1 MRVLV
6 ADDSSLYR
14 TLLQR
19 LLEPWG
25 YEVVL
30 AADGYEARRILE
42 AGDPPQLA
50 LLDCLLPGPSVFELC
65 QRIRSRQTL
74 CVHHSVESGRSAE
87 QRSQGICPGGG

>member
-14 TLLQR
+14 TMLQR

-30 AADGYEARRILE
+30 AANGYEAQRILE

-50 LLDCLLPGPSVFELC
+50 LLDCLLPGLE
-65 QRIRSRQTL
+65 RIRTL
-74 CVHHSVESGRSAE
+74 PSDSLRAKRPTSTPFC
-87 QRSQGICPGGG
+87 